1 MTMLHDTSA
10 LVQRALE
17 ARRLSY
23 APYSRYRVGAALL
36 CADGRVYTGCNV
48 ENAAFGPSICAERTA
63 FVKAVSDGGQRQGE
77 AEETRRR
84 TVGNGGSGDGDCE
97 NGGGEGRDWREYFKA
112 IAIVGA
118 PAERQGSDIC
128 TPCGVCRQVMAEFC
142 APDFQILCAS
152 TDEEGNIKEM
162 KQWQLQELL
171 PEGFEPQKPHKPHP
185 SPPQGEGDVK

>member
-1 MTMLHDTSA
+1 MMILDDDA
-10 LVQRALE
+10 LVRRALT
-17 ARRLSY
+17 ARQLSY
-23 APYSRYRVGAALL
+23 APYSRFRVGAALL

-63 FVKAVSDGGQRQGE
+63 FVKAISDGDLRQGTG
-77 AEETRRR
+77 AEH
-84 TVGNGGSGDGDCE
+84 
-97 NGGGEGRDWREYFKA
+97 DWRKYFKA

-118 PAERQGSDIC
+118 PAERQGSDLC

-142 APDFQILCAS
+142 APDFRILCAS

-171 PEGFEPQKPHKPHP
+171 PEGFRL
-185 SPPQGEGDVK
+185 

>member
-1 MTMLHDTSA
+1 MLHDSSA
-10 LVQRALE
+10 LVRRALA
-17 ARRLSY
+17 ARQLSY
-23 APYSRYRVGAALL
+23 APYSRYCVGAALL

-63 FVKAVSDGGQRQGE
+63 FVKAISDGGLRQGE

-84 TVGNGGSGDGDCE
+84 TVGNGSCANGDGA
-97 NGGGEGRDWREYFKA
+97 NGGLRQGSGEGRDWREYFKA

-118 PAERQGSDIC
+118 PAERQGSDLC

-162 KQWQLQELL
+162 KQWKLQELL
-171 PEGFEPQKPHKPHP
+171 PEGFKPQ
-185 SPPQGEGDVK
+185 SPTPALPKGRET